1 MPEITVNET
10 EPAHAWIQK
19 LADEAAADEL
29 IPEEYDFYQ
38 ARRVV
43 LRVAERF
50 EQAREDSDLALRYD
64 TLRTDTTLS
73 DREAEVVVLKE
84 LGLSH
89 TAIATYYGIL
99 GEGTESDEQYP
110 RSPSTVDE
118 YSRRAREKYQK
129 AQTTIDELKGTYGG

>member
-1 MPEITVNET
+1 MPEILVNET
-10 EPAHAWIQK
+10 EPAHEWIQK
-19 LADEAAADEL
+19 LADKAAADEL
-29 IPEEYDFYQ
+29 IPEGYDFYQ

-43 LRVAERF
+43 FKLAERF
-50 EQAREDSDLALRYD
+50 ETEREDSEIASRYD
-64 TLRTDTTLS
+64 TLRNDTVLS

-84 LGLSH
+84 WGLTH

-99 GEGTESDEQYP
+99 DEGTEREEQYP